1 MTENSPQDNIKYVDD
16 CAMKFAVVLTEQF
29 FLKNYKHKGT
39 YKDLMPSLAEASYYA
54 AEAMLKE
61 KLKRKNERQKI

>member
-16 CAMKFAVVLTEQF
+16 CAMRFAAVLTEQF
-29 FLKNYKHKGT
+29 FLQNYNKGT

-61 KLKRKNERQKI
+61 KLKRKGNK

>member
-16 CAMKFAVVLTEQF
+16 CAMKFAAVMFEQSF
-29 FLKNYKHKGT
+29 YLKNYKTMINYG
-39 YKDLMPSLAEASYYA
+39 DVAADIAEVAYGA

-61 KLKRKNERQKI
+61 KLKRKNVK